1 MVFKVSVF
9 EFDQCFSPNSIWADE
24 EDSVDTSMSSREGKR
39 SKSLGQSIGTSL
51 CSLKDGRVEVEL
63 AKVDVQILVDDVGVS
78 GVDFN
83 RSNGIESSAAGFSKD
98 IFNAFID
105 SCNADAF
112 ALDDGQKQSVSD
124 HGDSFVYSQRHI
136 SHDGSHLTTHHIKNE
151 LSLRVDHDD
160 THEVGLLLCQQLGA
174 RSGENKQAIQED

>member
-105 SCNADAF
+105 SCNADACNQMQDVSF
-112 ALDDGQKQSVSD
+112 IAQKQQMMAQLLWMMGRSKACLIMV
-124 HGDSFVYSQRHI
+124 I
-136 SHDGSHLTTHHIKNE
+136 HLFIPK
-151 LSLRVDHDD
+151 D
-160 THEVGLLLCQQLGA
+160 TYRMMGA
-174 RSGENKQAIQED
+174 I